1 MKEEQYTHS
10 ILTFAFTNDGKMIV
24 RKDKDGKID
33 TLPQIFMGYR
43 EFGSKIDYEDSIW
56 VMKNIDDYK
65 ERIAIFFA
73 YHLRNAS
80 SSISNGFFVGNENG
94 LLDCGELH
102 KSIEKYQIF
111 EMRTLSIPSY
121 IRVNRELYDSGI
133 NMGHKII
140 NRIETRYVVLPQ
152 NENIENYPRLEA
164 IEFNK
169 LKEDLGLLSDR
180 VILGITGNDG
190 EIMESFISQL
200 KSIDKSAVSKK
211 Y

>member
-1 MKEEQYTHS
+1 MIIKKESQS
-10 ILTFAFTNDGKMIV
+10 
-24 RKDKDGKID
+24 
-33 TLPQIFMGYR
+33 
-43 EFGSKIDYEDSIW
+43 
-56 VMKNIDDYK
+56 
-65 ERIAIFFA
+65 FFA

-111 EMRTLSIPSY
+111 EMRTLPIPSY

-152 NENIENYPRLEA
+152 NENIENYPRLEEY
-164 IEFNK
+164 IFPIIK
-169 LKEDLGLLSDR
+169 
-180 VILGITGNDG
+180 
-190 EIMESFISQL
+190 
-200 KSIDKSAVSKK
+200 
-211 Y
+211 

>member
-1 MKEEQYTHS
+1 M
-10 ILTFAFTNDGKMIV
+10 
-24 RKDKDGKID
+24 
-33 TLPQIFMGYR
+33 
-43 EFGSKIDYEDSIW
+43 
-56 VMKNIDDYK
+56 
-65 ERIAIFFA
+65 
-73 YHLRNAS
+73 
-80 SSISNGFFVGNENG
+80 
-94 LLDCGELH
+94 
-102 KSIEKYQIF
+102 
-111 EMRTLSIPSY
+111 
-121 IRVNRELYDSGI
+121 YDSGI